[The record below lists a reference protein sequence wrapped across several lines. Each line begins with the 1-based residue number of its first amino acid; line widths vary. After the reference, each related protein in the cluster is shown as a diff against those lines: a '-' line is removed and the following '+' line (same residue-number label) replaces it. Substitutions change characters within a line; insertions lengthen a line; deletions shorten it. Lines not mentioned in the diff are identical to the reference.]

1 MDPAGL
7 QHRCQR
13 RWVNRTS
20 RLRDRALQRGRG
32 IPACRDDDRDR
43 CSQHRAHQPGH
54 RRRRL
59 QSQFREPVLLP
70 RSQLVRARNRNSAE
84 RLTEALTATSPDLLR
99 YFQRRLPIDDAADG
113 LAELMLAA
121 WRRVDSTPPG
131 AEQSRMWL
139 FGIARHVITNAAR
152 SEHRRRNLT
161 ERFREVLRTSPTEG
175 RPADDG
181 ADVRDA
187 IGRLSPAQAE
197 LVRLIHWDG
206 FAITEAAQILN
217 ISPSTARTRYQRA
230 RTDLKTA
237 LSEPAPAPEV
247 TGHLPITLARPIAA
261 DPGATTSHRTIRP
274 VDKILPPS
282 QRIDISAYPF

>member
-1 MDPAGL
+1 M
-7 QHRCQR
+7 
-13 RWVNRTS
+13 
-20 RLRDRALQRGRG
+20 
-32 IPACRDDDRDR
+32 
-43 CSQHRAHQPGH
+43 
-54 RRRRL
+54 
-59 QSQFREPVLLP
+59 
-70 RSQLVRARNRNSAE
+70 RARNGNSSE
-84 RLTEALTATSPDLLR
+84 RLTEALTAASPDLLR

-139 FGIARHVITNAAR
+139 FGIARHVVTNAAR
-152 SEHRRRNLT
+152 SERRRWNLT

-181 ADVRDA
+181 AEVRDA

-197 LVRLIHWDG
+197 LVRLIHWEG

-230 RTDLKTA
+230 RADLKTA
-237 LSEPAPAPEV
+237 LGSLTPEV
-247 TGHLPITLARPIAA
+247 TSHAPVKIAKLSRNNPGDSAGAISARIIHPA
-261 DPGATTSHRTIRP
+261 DAIM
-274 VDKILPPS
+274 PPPR
-282 QRIDISAYPF
+282 RIDLSSYPV

>member
-1 MDPAGL
+1 
-7 QHRCQR
+7 
-13 RWVNRTS
+13 
-20 RLRDRALQRGRG
+20 
-32 IPACRDDDRDR
+32 
-43 CSQHRAHQPGH
+43 
-54 RRRRL
+54 
-59 QSQFREPVLLP
+59 
-70 RSQLVRARNRNSAE
+70 VRARNRNSTE
-84 RLTEALTATSPDLLR
+84 RLTEALTAASPDLLR

-139 FGIARHVITNAAR
+139 FGIARHVVTNAAR
-152 SEHRRRNLT
+152 SEHRRWNLT
-161 ERFREVLRTSPTEG
+161 ERFRQVLRTSPTEG

-237 LSEPAPAPEV
+237 LSEQAPAPEV
-247 TGHLPITLARPIAA
+247 TGHLPIPVARPLAGDLSA
-261 DPGATTSHRTIRP
+261 TAATTSHRTIRP
-274 VDKILPPS
+274 VDTILPPS
-282 QRIDISAYPF
+282 QRIDISAYPV